1 MICFAYFLRPYK
13 VKGQAGA
20 SNAGM
25 YMIYLLLIAS
35 KRIFSYCIKINR
47 TILRDNT

>member
-1 MICFAYFLRPYK
+1 MIWFAYFLRSYK

-20 SNAGM
+20 SNAGV

-35 KRIFSYCIKINR
+35 KRNFTYYIKI
-47 TILRDNT
+47 